1 MDRQV
6 PFGILLQELGGEKGG
21 PRSGGMDGLGP
32 GPGLHMPIA
41 IRPPSPLQ
49 PSAIGKSPME
59 GGSSGSR
66 AVVPVAPRMELS
78 IAGAPA
84 VGNEPPLKRKRGRP
98 RKYTGDSSPASAS
111 GVGTTESLFSA
122 LAKKIAAPYT
132 PPPDKSEKRGRGRP
146 LGSTKKQQLA
156 NLGVVLAGTGKSFTP
171 HVLTVNTGEDVS
183 SKIMQFAQHGPRA
196 MCVLSANGAVSNV
209 MLRQESSSG
218 GTVTYEGRYE
228 ILSLSG
234 SYLPT
239 DGEDGAKSRT
249 GSISVSLAGSDGRVF
264 GGGVAGM
271 LMAASPIQLVVGSFL
286 LGSPKPDTKVDSP
299 LRLTQGETS
308 GVATPPVAQ
317 QRPEPSNENRG
328 GSNSVFSSS
337 NPNGAGARPQKG
349 PQAPSSSGQ
358 PSEQRPQAIGVFQ
371 PTEGWGIAP
380 HVPFLGDN
388 RRADINIPLAGG

>member
-21 PRSGGMDGLGP
+21 PRRSGGMDGLGSA
-32 GPGLHMPIA
+32 GQGLHTPIA
-41 IRPPSPLQ
+41 SRPPSLMQ
-49 PSAIGKSPME
+49 AAGTGKSPLE
-59 GGSSGSR
+59 GGSS
-66 AVVPVAPRMELS
+66 APVPVAPRMELNIS
-78 IAGAPA
+78 GAPA
-84 VGNEPPLKRKRGRP
+84 PGHELPLKRKRGRP
-98 RKYTGDSSPASAS
+98 RKYTGDPSSPANPPGA
-111 GVGTTESLFSA
+111 GTTTESLFSA
-122 LAKKIAAPYT
+122 LAKKIAAPYS
-132 PPPDKSEKRGRGRP
+132 PSPDRSEKRGRGRP
-146 LGSTKKQQLA
+146 LGSTRKQQLA

-239 DGEDGAKSRT
+239 GGEDGAKHRT

-286 LGSPKPDTKVDSP
+286 LGPSKPDTKADSP

-308 GVATPPVAQ
+308 TPPQ
-317 QRPEPSNENRG
+317 QRSEPNNELRG
-328 GSNSVFSSS
+328 GSVFSSP
-337 NPNGAGARPQKG
+337 NPNGAGARAQKG
-349 PQAPSSSGQ
+349 PQAPSGSGQ

-371 PTEGWGIAP
+371 PSEGWGVAP